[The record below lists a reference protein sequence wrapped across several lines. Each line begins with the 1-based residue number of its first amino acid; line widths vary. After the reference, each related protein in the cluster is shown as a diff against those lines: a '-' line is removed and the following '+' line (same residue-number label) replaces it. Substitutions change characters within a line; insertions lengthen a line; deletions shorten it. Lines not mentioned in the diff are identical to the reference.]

1 MVIRSDKIIKL
12 VGPSCQFHTQIIKND
27 GPMWTHTSSSLPL
40 LSISSPSIL
49 SLPPLSQAG
58 GAWWVAA
65 GAGDGG
71 VEHRDGRRSERR
83 RVMAR
88 SGQLAAGAARR
99 AANGKA
105 KPLGGAEGWPEQRG
119 EAVGRSGGRA
129 EGWSQWAKW
138 GGQRPVDGRSGG
150 GEEEE

>member
-49 SLPPLSQAG
+49 SLPPFSQAG

-65 GAGDGG
+65 RAGDGG
-71 VEHRDGRRSERR
+71 VEHRDGRDRAAVSW
-83 RVMAR
+83 
-88 SGQLAAGAARR
+88 LASSYAGAGRR
-99 AANGKA
+99 
-105 KPLGGAEGWPEQRG
+105 QRKQ
-119 EAVGRSGGRA
+119 SH
-129 EGWSQWAKW
+129 
-138 GGQRPVDGRSGG
+138 
-150 GEEEE
+150 